1 MNSMLSLELEDPAG
15 GAPCRPDF
23 AMPSVAVGA
32 FHASVDVWYV
42 DLDVS
47 ADAVNR
53 CWSCLSHDELAKA
66 GRLSS
71 PLDRARFIVGRAA
84 LRRVLADRLDCSP
97 LALRFSYGA
106 GGKPILEGI
115 RGRIDFNLAH
125 GGGDAVIALTGRAS
139 IGVDIEPLRPIADAE
154 RLASYVFSDA
164 ERRELARAPDPVRA
178 FLTGWARKQAYVKA
192 LGAGL
197 TAPLKEITVSLSG
210 RAALVSTGV
219 PDQPAC
225 NWRVLSLPHP
235 HGVVAVALT
244 PRWPRAA

>member
-1 MNSMLSLELEDPAG
+1 MEHMLSLELADPAG
-15 GAPCRPDF
+15 GAPCPADF

-47 ADAVNR
+47 GDAVNR

-84 LRRVLADRLDCSP
+84 LRRVLADRLGCSP
-97 LALRFSYGA
+97 LAVRFSNGT
-106 GGKPILEGI
+106 GGKPMLEGI

-125 GGGDAVIALTGRAS
+125 GGGDAVIALAGRAS
-139 IGVDIEPLRPIADAE
+139 IGLDIEPFRPIADVE
-154 RLASYVFSDA
+154 RLASRVFSDA
-164 ERRELARAPDPVRA
+164 ERRDLASAPDPVSA
-178 FLTGWARKQAYVKA
+178 FLNGWARKQAYVKA

-197 TAPLKEITVSLSG
+197 VAPLTEITVSLSK
-210 RAALVSTGV
+210 RAALLSTGD
-219 PDQPAC
+219 PGQPAS

-235 HGVVAVALT
+235 RGFVAVALT
-244 PRWPRAA
+244 PRWPRAV